1 MDLDDHVCVDRFA
14 RYGAYGYGENETG
27 EVPGFKKPSQVAW
40 NTLQWGYLQHQ
51 CLEKNWDR
59 YGESLEKNYLNAYPL
74 AIPEARPPWKK
85 AEAGSLLRLFPRSAV
100 LVRIWHD
107 MNWTENDKHYLRSL
121 IMELSLGSGAEYE
134 IFLMVHVKDPSLP
147 IYSDS
152 STVEKI
158 KATFIPAEFR
168 DIVILFNNK
177 LLEAWY
183 PNIEEHE

>member
-1 MDLDDHVCVDRFA
+1 MDLDGNVCVDRFA
-14 RYGAYGYGENETG
+14 RYGAYGYGENETE
-27 EVPGFKKPSQVAW
+27 EVPGFTTPSQVAW
-40 NTLQWGYLQHQ
+40 NTLQWGDLQRQ
-51 CLEKNWDR
+51 CLEKNWGR
-59 YGESLEKNYLNAYPL
+59 YSEPLEKNYLNPYPL

-85 AEAGSLLRLFPRSAV
+85 TEAGSLLRLFPRSAV

-134 IFLMVHVKDPSLP
+134 VFLMVHVKDPSLP